1 MKDADFQCIKDQK
14 NDQPAKAA
22 LNAGVAIGSDL
33 YSEFKVLGL
42 LMIEMFI
49 WLGVSHS
56 QLFSDRVQTYR
67 RTHFVHEDFILW
79 SAEFQVGMK
88 GI

>member
-1 MKDADFQCIKDQK
+1 M
-14 NDQPAKAA
+14 
-22 LNAGVAIGSDL
+22 GSDL
-33 YSEFKVLGL
+33 YSEFKVRGL
-42 LMIEMFI
+42 LRMEMFI
-49 WLGVSHS
+49 WFRVSHS
-56 QLFSDRVQTYR
+56 QLFSNRVPTYR